1 LRKSIQFTLV
11 LILFLTSACNLPTKS
26 PSGILVPT
34 QTAAL
39 QILST
44 QEPPASVHPSPTPQ
58 ALSTATHPFEYDS
71 ARYVSYRVQSGDT
84 LNVVAAHFGITP
96 AEILSSR
103 PLPAQGLLP
112 NDQTLVVPMASTQA
126 PYPQFILP
134 DSEIVN
140 SPCGRSFN
148 IQKYLRA
155 ANSRL
160 STYTQILDSR
170 VLSGAEIVKMVADE
184 TSVNPHFLLAFIEF
198 RSQWVLGNP
207 PAPDLAHPL
216 GLNIPN
222 NEGLYNE
229 LSTYAQLL
237 DIGYYAWRQGKMPGL
252 IFSDGGSARI
262 SPFLNSGS
270 VAVQYLF
277 ARSYAQSAWEEA
289 LYGSNGFL
297 STYQKMFGDPMAC
310 ARTIEPLFP
319 DTLQLPTLELPFAP
333 GEPWAL
339 TGGLHEDWTAG
350 TPPGALDFAP
360 ITGEPPC
367 TVSRAWVLASAPGI
381 VTRSEKGLLQL
392 SLTDEAGEMT
402 GWDLLYMHVA
412 GQDRSAVGTHVHA
425 NDPLGHPSC
434 EGGVAT
440 GSHVHLARLYRG
452 EWIGADDP
460 FPYIL
465 SGWLAVPGA
474 QLYQSTLVKGDQ
486 VISSDINGGK
496 KSQIMR

>member
-1 LRKSIQFTLV
+1 MRKSIQYPLILV
-11 LILFLTSACNLPTKS
+11 LLLTSACNLPSKS
-26 PSGILVPT
+26 TPGIFT
-34 QTAAL
+34 QTQSVTP
-39 QILST
+39 QIFIT
-44 QEPPASVHPSPTPQ
+44 QEKPAPVPPAPTSQELPTPTP
-58 ALSTATHPFEYDS
+58 ALVYDP
-71 ARYVSYRVQSGDT
+71 ARFVSYHVQSGDT
-84 LNVVAAHFGITP
+84 LTVIAAHFGVTP

-103 PLPAQGLLP
+103 PLPAQSLLP
-112 NDQTLVVPMASTQA
+112 NDLTLVVPKTSAQA
-126 PYPQFILP
+126 PYPQFLLP

-140 SPCGRSFN
+140 SPCGRSFD
-148 IQKYLRA
+148 IQKYIQA
-155 ANSRL
+155 VHGKL
-160 STYTQILDSR
+160 SSYTQIVNSR
-170 VLSGAEIVKMVADE
+170 SLSGAEIVKLVADE
-184 TSVNPHFLLAFIEF
+184 TSVNPHFLLAWIEF
-198 RSQWVLGNP
+198 RSQWVLSNP
-207 PAPDLAHPL
+207 PAPDLIHPL

-237 DIGYYAWRQGKMPGL
+237 DIGYYAWRQGKMTGL
-252 IFSDGGSARI
+252 TFADASVARI
-262 SPFLNSGS
+262 SPFLNAGS

-277 ARSYAQSAWEEA
+277 ARSFAQSAWQEA
-289 LYGSNGFL
+289 LYGPTGFL

-319 DTLQLPTLELPFAP
+319 DTLQLPALELPFAP

-339 TGGLHEDWTAG
+339 TGGLHEDWTVG

-367 TVSRAWVLASAPGI
+367 TVSRAWVLASASGI
-381 VTRSEKGLLQL
+381 ITRSEKGLLQL
-392 SLTDEAGEMT
+392 ALTDAAGAMT

-412 GQDRSAVGTHVHA
+412 DRDRSAVGTRVRT

-440 GSHVHLARLYRG
+440 GSHVHLARLYHG

-465 SGWLAVPGA
+465 SGWLALPGV
-474 QLYQSTLVKGDQ
+474 QLYQSALVKGGR
-486 VISSDINGGK
+486 VITSDINGSSQ
-496 KSQIMR
+496 SQIMR